1 MPSTDQCLKR
11 PCRGHMGPTTGQ
23 RRSFLTANN
32 LPDTWVPESGRF
44 RRSKLPLPIPIADN
58 PTRLGTGEEGI
69 PLLPVPIRLTGLARV
84 TNQNLKN
91 PSETFGKSSGSP
103 NKTFGDRK
111 RVLEVVCGATGPV
124 GEAPPLPGWF
134 SGGLNGACDGSLMK
148 HTGRTSASFSGMR
161 PQDLLLIF
169 KDQHWDGSK
178 QGNHQIGGDG

>member
-1 MPSTDQCLKR
+1 
-11 PCRGHMGPTTGQ
+11 MGPTTGQ

-32 LPDTWVPESGRF
+32 LPDTWVPESGCF
-44 RRSKLPLPIPIADN
+44 GRSKLPLPIPIAGN
-58 PTRLGTGEEGI
+58 PTRLGTGWEGI
-69 PLLPVPIRLTGLARV
+69 PVLPVPIRLTGLARV

-103 NKTFGDRK
+103 NKIFGDGK
-111 RVLEVVCGATGPV
+111 CVLKVVCRATGPV
-124 GEAPPLPGWF
+124 WGAPPLPGWF
-134 SGGLNGACDGSLMK
+134 SGGLNGACDGSLRK